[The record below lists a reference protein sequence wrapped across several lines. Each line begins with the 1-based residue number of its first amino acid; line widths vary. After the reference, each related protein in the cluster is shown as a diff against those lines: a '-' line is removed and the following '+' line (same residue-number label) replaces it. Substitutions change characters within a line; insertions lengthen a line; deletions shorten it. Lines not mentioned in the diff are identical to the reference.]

1 MVTERDFTIFP
12 PQRMDTE
19 FPWVVWAVG
28 WLAFLKAF
36 LWMAY
41 EPVQPE
47 NILQLMGYKYL
58 LNIVPLIIFGIGV
71 WNLRKWAVWGLLLVS
86 IGNLV
91 FFIVNSD
98 TLGAVLVHS
107 EVYLYS
113 IILSIVTLLCDG
125 PIGDILIL
133 CAAPIMLRY
142 ATR

>member
-1 MVTERDFTIFP
+1 MTERDFTIFP

>member
-1 MVTERDFTIFP
+1 MTDREFIIFP
-12 PQRMDTE
+12 PQRMDTD

-58 LNIVPLIIFGIGV
+58 LNIVPLIICGIGV
-71 WNLRKWAVWGLLLVS
+71 WNLRKWAVWGILLVS

-91 FFIVNSD
+91 FFIVNSN

-125 PIGDILIL
+125 PIGDFLIL
-133 CAAPIMLRY
+133 CAAPIMLRH
-142 ATR
+142 AKR